1 MGTIIVFKGDVKNE
15 IEKNMKT
22 AMQNYGE
29 NDKQHDGVKQTWDIV
44 QSDFKCCGVEKYS
57 DWFDTPY
64 GKNIEGSSDIQDK
77 INTNGCFSQFEV
89 EILDNVGIAIGVGVG
104 IAILI
109 LLGVIIACCQ
119 ARNMR
124 EERSY
129 A

>member
-1 MGTIIVFKGDVKNE
+1 MYELFL
-15 IEKNMKT
+15 
-22 AMQNYGE
+22 
-29 NDKQHDGVKQTWDIV
+29 
-44 QSDFKCCGVEKYS
+44 FL
-57 DWFDTPY
+57 
-64 GKNIEGSSDIQDK
+64 
-77 INTNGCFSQFEV
+77 V